1 MSFISA
7 SGLPLI
13 VSSIEVTGSAEVQ
26 GDLAVDKHFYQR
38 DSAGGVVIEDDIVI
52 GSARYDQLVGAPNT
66 TKVFR
71 TTNGASVAIDRLYIN
86 TAGIEVPAGTIIM
99 TDSQA
104 VPLTTRNDRFVFGSG
119 IYDENNNINNS
130 LHVFRDTD
138 GAGVSTASLTLDK
151 TSAIF
156 SGVVSTANAP
166 VAPLGAW
173 ATDVA
178 VPDGVNTIFYTSPQ
192 LANGV
197 YLVQAQCAV
206 TSNANPF
213 NTLFANFKD
222 ENGSNMSS
230 QYSFASPTTYWT
242 LHWSYYYTVSS
253 PADDFFELSL
263 QGETVGNTDFTLFA
277 STLGGDNGVGYVK
290 YMKIA

>member
-13 VSSIEVTGSAEVQ
+13 VSSIEVTGNVDIQ

-38 DSAGGVVIEDDIVI
+38 DSAGGLVSEDDIVI

-66 TKVFR
+66 IKVFR
-71 TTNGASVAIDRLYIN
+71 TTNGASAVVDRVYMNSTGVTI
-86 TAGIEVPAGTIIM
+86 PAGTLTM
-99 TDSQA
+99 TDVQP
-104 VPLTTRNDRFVFGSG
+104 VPITTVNNRFVFGTAVF
-119 IYDENNNINNS
+119 DENDNINNS
-130 LHVFRDTD
+130 SHVFRDTD
-138 GAGVSTASLTLDK
+138 GAGATSESLQLSK
-151 TSAIF
+151 TSATF

-166 VAPLGAW
+166 VAPLNAW
-173 ATDVA
+173 LTNLN
-178 VPDGVNTIFYTSPQ
+178 VPDGVATVFYTSPS

-213 NTLFANFKD
+213 NTLFANFED

-230 QYSFASPTTYWT
+230 EYSFATPTTYWT

-253 PADDFFELSL
+253 PADDYFELSL

-277 STLGGDNGVGYVK
+277 STTGGDNGVGYVK

>member
-13 VSSIEVTGSAEVQ
+13 VSSIEVTGNVDIQ

-38 DSAGGVVIEDDIVI
+38 DSAGGLVSEDDIVI

-66 TKVFR
+66 IKVFR
-71 TTNGASVAIDRLYIN
+71 TTNGASAVVDRVYMNSTGVTI
-86 TAGIEVPAGTIIM
+86 PAGTLTM
-99 TDSQA
+99 TDVQP
-104 VPLTTRNDRFVFGSG
+104 VPITTVNNRFVFGTAVF
-119 IYDENNNINNS
+119 DENDNINNS
-130 LHVFRDTD
+130 SHVFRDTD
-138 GAGVSTASLTLDK
+138 GAGATSESLQLSK
-151 TSAIF
+151 TSATF

-166 VAPLGAW
+166 VAPLNAW
-173 ATDVA
+173 LTNSNVL
-178 VPDGVNTIFYTSPQ
+178 DGVNTVFYTSPS

-213 NTLFANFKD
+213 NTLFANFED

-230 QYSFASPTTYWT
+230 EYSFATPTTYWT

-253 PADDFFELSL
+253 PADDYFELSL

-277 STLGGDNGVGYVK
+277 STTGGDNGVGYVK